1 MQTNSLTKAMISAA
15 AFSLEDCSNSYLPN
29 YSASNDPDYRGF
41 AHGNRRRNR
50 LKRLA
55 RNARQRN
62 RRK

>member
-1 MQTNSLTKAMISAA
+1 MATNSLTKVFLSAA
-15 AFSLEDCSNSYLPN
+15 AFSLEDCSRYIDTRQDDTS
-29 YSASNDPDYRGF
+29 YRGF
-41 AHGNRRRNR
+41 ARGNRRRNR